1 MATVREPVK
10 NVWRVYRTVHFTW
23 VWRIRNPSLIPYFS
37 SMNEDSY
44 RAWDTWLKVVGMV
57 GIAIGGS
64 FTLGGN
70 PMASSDRN
78 EPH

>member
-1 MATVREPVK
+1 
-10 NVWRVYRTVHFTW
+10 
-23 VWRIRNPSLIPYFS
+23 
-37 SMNEDSY
+37 MNEDSY

-64 FTLGGN
+64 FTLLAV
-70 PMASSDRN
+70 PSMASSDRN